1 MRVGQGGAR
10 LPRCGVRPAKLPNV
24 HRSPGAFCG
33 IIDLRGPAL
42 SLSTSSTEQHPH
54 VNPWIVAIAVMFAT
68 FMEVL
73 DTTVVNVSLPHI
85 AGNLSVSV
93 DEAAWALTSYLV
105 ANAIIL
111 PMTGW
116 LANYFGRKRMLTAA
130 VFGFTAASFMCGL
143 APNLASLVVF
153 RVIQGATGGA
163 LQPLSQAV
171 MLEAFPPQDR
181 GKAMAFWGL
190 GIVVAP
196 MLGPVIGG
204 WLTDNYSWR
213 WVFYINLPVGL
224 GSILMTRW
232 FIFDP
237 PYIRR
242 SNRGI
247 DYWGMGM
254 LALGVGALQIVLD
267 KGQEED
273 WFASHWISVLGMIA
287 VLALLA
293 FVIRELRTRDPV
305 VHLRVFKVRTYSAG
319 VFLMTVLG
327 FVLYGSLLLVPIFLQ
342 TLLGYPALNAGIAMA
357 PRGLGSFLM
366 MPVVGTVLG
375 KFDPRKVLAVGLVG
389 ASWTLY
395 ALSRLN
401 LQAGYWDI
409 FWPQFIQGAS
419 LALLFVPL
427 TTATMDPIPKEE
439 MGNATSMFNLMRNL
453 GGSFGI
459 ASATTYLFRR
469 EQFHTNLLTARV
481 TAFNPQMQIMTRGIQ
496 ANMVAHGADPVTAA
510 HQSYGVIW
518 GMVLRQAAMVSFVDT
533 FLAMAVVFLLVL
545 PLLTVMKKPRH
556 YRGGAA
562 AH

>member
-1 MRVGQGGAR
+1 MPSDKPQVP
-10 LPRCGVRPAKLPNV
+10 L
-24 HRSPGAFCG
+24 
-33 IIDLRGPAL
+33 
-42 SLSTSSTEQHPH
+42 
-54 VNPWIVAIAVMFAT
+54 VNPWIVAVAVMFAT

-85 AGNLSVSV
+85 AGSLSVSV

-105 ANAIIL
+105 ANAVIL

-116 LANYFGRKRMLTAA
+116 LASRFGRKRILITA
-130 VFGFTAASFMCGL
+130 VFGFTAASFLCGL
-143 APNLASLVVF
+143 APSLSVLILC
-153 RVIQGATGGA
+153 RILQGATGGA

-171 MLEAFPPQDR
+171 MLEAFPPRDR

-196 MLGPVIGG
+196 MLGPMIGG
-204 WLTDNYSWR
+204 WLTDNWSWR

-224 GSILMTRW
+224 ASIVMTRL

-242 SNRGI
+242 RGLGI
-247 DYWGMGM
+247 DYWGIGL
-254 LALGVGALQIVLD
+254 LAVWVGALQVVLD

-273 WFASHWISVLGMIA
+273 WLASNWIIVLTAIA
-287 VLALLA
+287 IAGLALFIA
-293 FVIRELRTRDPV
+293 HEFSTADPV
-305 VHLRVFKVRTYSAG
+305 VRLRVFKERTYAAG

-327 FVLYGSLLLVPIFLQ
+327 FVLYGSLLLLPVFLQ
-342 TLLGYPALNAGIAMA
+342 TLLGYSALEAGIAMA

-375 KFDPRKVLAVGLVG
+375 RFDPRKVLACGIVI

-395 ALSRLN
+395 ALGRLN
-401 LQAGYWDI
+401 LNAGYWEI

-419 LALLFVPL
+419 LAMLFVPL
-427 TTATMDPIPKEE
+427 TTATMDRISREE

-459 ASATTYLFRR
+459 ASATTFLFRR
-469 EQFHTNLLTARV
+469 EQFHTQLLGARV
-481 TAFNPQMQIMTRGIQ
+481 TALNPMARAMARGLGMNMAARGSDPAEALRQ
-496 ANMVAHGADPVTAA
+496 AYGA
-510 HQSYGVIW
+510 IW
-518 GMVLRQAAMVSFVDT
+518 GMVQRQAAMVSFVDT
-533 FLAMAVVFLLVL
+533 FLALSVVFLFML
-545 PLLTVMKKPRH
+545 PLLLVMKKPR
-556 YRGGAA
+556 YQSRGGAM
-562 AH
+562 H